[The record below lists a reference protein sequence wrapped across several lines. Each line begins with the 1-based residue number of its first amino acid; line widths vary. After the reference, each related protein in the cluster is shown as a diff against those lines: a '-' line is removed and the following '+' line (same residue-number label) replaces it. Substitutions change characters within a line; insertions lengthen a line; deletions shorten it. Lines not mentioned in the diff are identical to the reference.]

1 MSDMQAWNNQY
12 KLEQQNA
19 KQKLADK
26 FDDWL
31 YQNYSIGNG
40 HRLVQLMEDTTVV
53 ARFLKDAGL
62 PADTEF

>member
-1 MSDMQAWNNQY
+1 MDMQAWNNQSE
-12 KLEQQNA
+12 LEQQHD

-53 ARFLKDAGL
+53 DRFLKDAGL
-62 PADTEF
+62 QADTEF